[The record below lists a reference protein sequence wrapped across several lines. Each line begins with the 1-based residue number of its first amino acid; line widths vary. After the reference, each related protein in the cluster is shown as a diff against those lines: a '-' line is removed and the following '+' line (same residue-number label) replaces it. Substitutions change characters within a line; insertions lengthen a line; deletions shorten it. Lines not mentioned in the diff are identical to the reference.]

1 LGVRKRIVL
10 KHANVI
16 LAFHAHEPLW
26 DLPNELI
33 ALVDDPEIHD
43 AIRGENYVLKR
54 VREERDIYTHLVE
67 TAQSLE
73 APVVLDATNELLVQL
88 AWYMPETFQNLAA
101 AYKNGTIYPLYTH
114 AHHTHAALSNPDEIA
129 DELRLNMELLHKVMG
144 IPEPRHRG
152 AFPTEAC
159 VDASKL
165 AAYKDSGIEYV
176 VFPHLNEHK
185 VRFVVDGRGDV
196 QYRPFVVG
204 PDMLALPRHFP
215 VSQYIWR
222 PITRYD
228 PKGVRRQGYILGKY
242 WVFADEY
249 ATKSYLSFPI
259 SWENAVAEY
268 AAVLENALMNL
279 PEQGLVLYIQDLEL
293 MDFGDIALRLIEQA
307 WKTVLSKKI
316 AEVHFVTP
324 DDYLDSLG
332 DIADL
337 PRVRFYQMSWAPEI
351 RLVLRSDGHYPP
363 LDAGQFRGIDFEEE
377 VFKRLPFIF
386 WEPGR
391 FLTNIYGAI
400 LDAFGI
406 PRRLAVDAVLL
417 HDTRYAL
424 PRFDL
429 KEQLALHYRL
439 MKRACNWGWRPEEGR
454 QKRPFLHGYRISE
467 LLLDSSSE
475 DNAFA
480 GTRYVHS
487 GDATYIGAERILG
500 FFLDTRFNYLKI
512 GIQNG
517 LAGEQRKAALLEIR
531 RGQSH
536 RVIATEFA
544 QRAAETSRSVQA
556 ATTPDGKGE
565 ALNRLIRELKGY
577 CREVFVA
584 TDHVQRSWGY
594 IRDLDSMTEIMYQY
608 LYEVYP
614 PKFYTMFKRLLPDEW
629 RTRSNPRLL

>member
-1 LGVRKRIVL
+1 LKR
-10 KHANVI
+10 ANVI

-54 VREERDIYTHLVE
+54 AREERDIYGRLLQ

-88 AWYMPETFQNLAA
+88 AWYMPQTFQNLAA
-101 AYKNGTIYPLYTH
+101 AYKNGTVYPLYTH
-114 AHHTHAALSNPDEIA
+114 AHHTHAALVNPDEIA

-152 AFPTEAC
+152 AFPTEAS

-165 AAYKDSGIEYV
+165 AAYKDSGMEYV
-176 VFPHLNEHK
+176 IFPHLSDHR
-185 VRFVVDGRGDV
+185 VHFAVDGKGDI

-204 PDMLALPRHFP
+204 PDMLALPRHFQ

-222 PITRYD
+222 AITRHD
-228 PKGVRRQGYILGKY
+228 PKGVRKQGYILGRY
-242 WVFADEY
+242 WVFAEEY
-249 ATKSYLSFPI
+249 VDKSHLSFPI
-259 SWENAVAEY
+259 SWEDAVAEY
-268 AAVLENALMNL
+268 TTVLENAIANL
-279 PEQGLVLYIQDLEL
+279 PDQGLILYIQDLEL
-293 MDFGDIALRLIEQA
+293 MDYGDVALRLMEQA
-307 WKTVLSKKI
+307 WKDVLGKNI
-316 AEVHFVTP
+316 AKVHFVTP
-324 DDYLDSLG
+324 DDYLDRFD
-332 DIADL
+332 DITKL
-337 PRVRFYQMSWAPEI
+337 PHVRFHQVSWAPEI

-363 LDAGQFRGIDFEEE
+363 RDAGEFRELDFEKE

-391 FLTNIYGAI
+391 FLISIYGAI

-417 HDTRYAL
+417 HDTRYAV
-424 PRFDL
+424 PRLDF

-467 LLLDSSSE
+467 LLLNSSPE

-480 GTRYVHS
+480 GTRYVHP
-487 GDATYIGAERILG
+487 GDAMYTGAERILE
-500 FFLDTRFNYLKI
+500 FLLDTRFNYLKT

-517 LAGEQRKAALLEIR
+517 LAGEQKKVALLEIK

-536 RVIATEFA
+536 RTIATEFI
-544 QRAAETSRSVQA
+544 QRAAEASRSVQA

-594 IRDLDSMTEIMYQY
+594 IRDLDSMTEVMYRY
-608 LYEVYP
+608 IYEIYP
-614 PKFYTMFKRLLPDEW
+614 PKFLTIFRKVLPDEW
-629 RTRSNPRLL
+629 KTRRNPKLL

>member
-1 LGVRKRIVL
+1 LKR
-10 KHANVI
+10 ANVI

-54 VREERDIYTHLVE
+54 SHEQRDIYTHLVR

-101 AYKNGTIYPLYTH
+101 AYKNGTVYPLYTH
-114 AHHTHAALSNPDEIA
+114 AHHTHTALANPDEIA
-129 DELRLNMELLHKVMG
+129 DELRLNMELLHTVMG

-152 AFPTEAC
+152 VFPTEAS

-165 AAYKDSGIEYV
+165 AAYKDSGMEYI
-176 VFPHLNEHK
+176 VFPNLNEHK
-185 VRFVVDGRGDV
+185 RHFVVDGQGDV
-196 QYRPFVVG
+196 QYHPFIVG

-228 PKGVRRQGYILGKY
+228 PKGVTKQGYILGKY
-242 WVFADEY
+242 WVFAEEY
-249 ATKSYLSFPI
+249 INKSHLSFPI
-259 SWENAVAEY
+259 SWEQAVAEY
-268 AAVLENALMNL
+268 TTVLENAVANL
-279 PEQGLVLYIQDLEL
+279 PDQGLILYIQDLEL
-293 MDFGDIALRLIEQA
+293 MDYGDVALRLMEQA
-307 WKTVLSKKI
+307 WKNVLAKKI
-316 AEVHFVTP
+316 ADVRFVTP
-324 DDYLDSLG
+324 DDYLDDLG
-332 DIADL
+332 DLGDAAGL
-337 PRVRFYQMSWAPEI
+337 PHVRFHQMSWAPEI

-363 LDAGQFRGIDFEEE
+363 RGAGEFKGVDFEEE
-377 VFKRLPFIF
+377 VFGRLPFIF

-391 FLTNIYGAI
+391 FLINIYGAI

-417 HDTRYAL
+417 HDTRYAV
-424 PRFDL
+424 PRLDF
-429 KEQLALHYRL
+429 KEQPALHYRL

-454 QKRPFLHGYRISE
+454 QKRSFLHGYRISE
-467 LLLDSSSE
+467 LLLGSSPE

-480 GTRYVHS
+480 GTRYVHP
-487 GDATYIGAERILG
+487 GNDMYAGAERILE
-500 FFLDTRFNYLKI
+500 FLLDTRFNYLKI
-512 GIQNG
+512 GVRNG
-517 LAGEQRKAALLEIR
+517 LAGEQKKAASLEIK

-536 RVIATEFA
+536 RTIATEFIH
-544 QRAAETSRSVQA
+544 RAAEASRSVQA

-577 CREVFVA
+577 CREVFLA
-584 TDHVQRSWGY
+584 TDHVQRTWGY
-594 IRDLDSMTEIMYQY
+594 IHDLDSMIEVMYQY
-608 LYEVYP
+608 LYEIYP
-614 PKFYTMFKRLLPDEW
+614 PKFAGIFKKLFPSEWKARRNPKLL
-629 RTRSNPRLL
+629 